1 MLMSSGR
8 SPFILGL
15 VAVAVAAA
23 ACSSSSST
31 STASKSP
38 SAKASPTFT
47 ASSTASP
54 SVSATAQTITV
65 TGKNTDLM
73 LDAPTAQAL
82 KNAGVQ
88 VSPVSPATATS
99 SGAVSF
105 PITGGTL
112 TEAGLKGQITHSGGL
127 KFTHSGK
134 TVTATDFVLNTT
146 QGTLSATVNGKHVPL
161 LAVSLAAMARTTS
174 GSEIVA
180 SGITSTITTSAA
192 VLLDARLVVKVF
204 TKGLPVGTLTVYIT
218 GKPA

>member
-1 MLMSSGR
+1 MIFSGR
-8 SPFILGL
+8 GPFILGL
-15 VAVAVAAA
+15 AAVTLAAA

-38 SAKASPTFT
+38 SATPSPTV
-47 ASSTASP
+47 SSTASP
-54 SVSATAQTITV
+54 STSAAAQITV
-65 TGKNTDLM
+65 TGKNTDLT
-73 LDAPTAQAL
+73 LDASTATAL

-112 TEAGLKGQITHSGGL
+112 TQAGLKGQITHSGGL

-146 QGTLSATVNGKHVPL
+146 QGTLSATVNGKHVTL
-161 LAVSLAAMARTTS
+161 LAVSLTAMARTTS

-204 TKGLPVGTLTVYIT
+204 TKGLPIGTLTAYIT
-218 GKPA
+218 GKTA

>member
-1 MLMSSGR
+1 M
-8 SPFILGL
+8 
-15 VAVAVAAA
+15 
-23 ACSSSSST
+23 
-31 STASKSP
+31 
-38 SAKASPTFT
+38 
-47 ASSTASP
+47 
-54 SVSATAQTITV
+54 TAQTITV

-73 LDAPTAQAL
+73 LDASTAQAL

-99 SGAVSF
+99 SGAISF

-112 TEAGLKGQITHSGGL
+112 TQVGLKGQITHSGGL

-134 TVTATDFVLNTT
+134 TVTATDFVLTTT
-146 QGTLSATVNGKHVPL
+146 QGILSAIVNGNRVPL
-161 LAVSLAAMARTTS
+161 LAVSLARMTRTAS

-204 TKGLPVGTLTVYIT
+204 TKGLPVGALTAYVT